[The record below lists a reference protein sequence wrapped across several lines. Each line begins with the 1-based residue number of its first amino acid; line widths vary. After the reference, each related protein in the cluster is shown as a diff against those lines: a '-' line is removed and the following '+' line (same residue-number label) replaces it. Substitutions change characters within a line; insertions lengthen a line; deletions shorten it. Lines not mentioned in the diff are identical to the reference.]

1 MLEFKSENGRT
12 FFMEEEDK
20 ACISVLASGYI
31 ITPNGDFISSSND
44 HGMSFG
50 GFYYLLE
57 GKNPIEEDKLHT
69 MEAINKLG
77 QLGYSLFLGTKRTTN
92 NYQDMSLGFGVV
104 YIPENITEDQKKYLK
119 VLLETNCRRWNKE
132 EKLLTIEYALITI
145 EGKMH
150 QISEDDFNNII
161 NDNSKKYV
169 KNNNKN

>member
-1 MLEFKSENGRT
+1 MLEFKSKNGKI
-12 FFMEEEDK
+12 FFMEEEEK
-20 ACISVLASGYI
+20 AFISVLANGYI

-50 GFYYLLE
+50 GFYHLLE
-57 GKNPIEEDKLHT
+57 GKNPTEEDKLHT

-77 QLGYSLFLGTKRTTN
+77 QSGYSLFLGTKRTTN
-92 NYQDMSLGFGVV
+92 NYQDMSLGFGVI
-104 YIPENITEDQKKYLK
+104 YIPENITEDQKESLK
-119 VLLETNCRRWNKE
+119 ALLETNSRRWNKE

-161 NDNSKKYV
+161 NDNSKKSLFAQSG
-169 KNNNKN
+169 